1 MLFYPSKID
10 GPHGPYELLQMG
22 RLEDDNASSGDLK
35 GVMIPKDDTAH
46 WRFVKVLD
54 AYCLKPET
62 PESVKFQYYFFV
74 AKVIARS
81 PAFRD
86 YDHNYFFFVLKEL
99 LAPAHSKKY
108 VEFVRKLYE

>member
-22 RLEDDNASSGDLK
+22 RLEDDSSSATPDLK
-35 GVMIPKDDTAH
+35 GPIPKDDTAH

-54 AYCLKPET
+54 SYCLKQET
-62 PESVKFQYYFFV
+62 PENVKFQYYYFV

-86 YDHNYFFFVLKEL
+86 FDHNYFFFVLKEL
-99 LAPAHSKKY
+99 LTPANSKKY
-108 VEFVRKLYE
+108 VEFVKKLYE